1 MKIDLTEIYKGL
13 KAWRHEHKITVES
26 QKKDYLV
33 NVMREFGKLSQA
45 LRDYEKIKNGE
56 RAIRAGIFDIKST
69 LGEMTIFE
77 GTTKGELEISL
88 EKVEHEIIDALCNI
102 SVFTINAGTDIPCS
116 VKRTEIEL
124 KKSSLDTD
132 YILKQLVERCAG
144 FSYFE
149 SWGEA
154 SAFNIILA
162 NCAYLCEQY
171 GYNFQQAMLEN
182 IKEISSRTGSY
193 DEKAKKFVKADY
205 EKSKDKAM
213 IKYFEN
219 GNKEKLKLVLEE
231 VYKQNTEQMSDDEL
245 VFCYIAKTLKSLE
258 NFCELAESG
267 YLELASRI
275 LKIEKTLKHAN
286 TFDEFKV
293 FCLEDCYDIGK
304 YANAAGCTPKEP
316 VNTENKTP
324 KEEPTEVVKV
334 DADKMH
340 FTADRLAEFNLEAY
354 KEEVEAD
361 VNRARRALYGD

>member
-13 KAWRHEHKITVES
+13 KAWRHERDITLES

-56 RAIRAGIFDIKST
+56 
-69 LGEMTIFE
+69 MTIFE

-88 EKVEHEIIDALCNI
+88 EKVEHEIIGALCNI

-132 YILKQLVERCAG
+132 YILKQLVEKCAG

-171 GYNFQQAMLEN
+171 GYNFQAAMLET
-182 IKEISSRTGSY
+182 IKELSSRTGAY
-193 DEKAKKFVKADY
+193 DEKSNY
-205 EKSKDKAM
+205 EKERIEKMNNDNNEFYAVCERATDLMHIAIINKDYGKAELA
-213 IKYFEN
+213 YF
-219 GNKEKLKLVLEE
+219 
-231 VYKQNTEQMSDDEL
+231 
-245 VFCYIAKTLKSLE
+245 KTLDE
-258 NFCELAESG
+258 AEEF
-267 YLELASRI
+267 LRNHSR
-275 LKIEKTLKHAN
+275 
-286 TFDEFKV
+286 
-293 FCLEDCYDIGK
+293 
-304 YANAAGCTPKEP
+304 
-316 VNTENKTP
+316 
-324 KEEPTEVVKV
+324 
-334 DADKMH
+334 
-340 FTADRLAEFNLEAY
+340 
-354 KEEVEAD
+354 
-361 VNRARRALYGD
+361 